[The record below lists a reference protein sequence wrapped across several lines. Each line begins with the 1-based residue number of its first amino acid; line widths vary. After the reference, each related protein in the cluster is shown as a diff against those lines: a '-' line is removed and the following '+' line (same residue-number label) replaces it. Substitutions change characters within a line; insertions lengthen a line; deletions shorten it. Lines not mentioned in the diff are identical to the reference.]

1 MKNNLEQVIVKEKPN
16 VTWDDVAGLAKAKD
30 ALKEAVIM
38 PIRFPEIFKGTR
50 KPWKGILLYGPPGT
64 GKTFLAKACATEAK
78 STFFSVS
85 SSDLTSKYV
94 GETEKLIKALFTQ
107 AREKKP
113 AVIFLDEIDAMC
125 GNRTEGDGDAS
136 RRAKTEFLVQMQ
148 GVGHDETGVL
158 VLGATNLPW
167 ALDPAIRRRFE
178 RRIYI
183 SLPDY
188 AARFGML
195 KGSMKI
201 DSHDL
206 TDSDFDEF
214 ANLTENYS
222 GSDIITLIKDAVYEP
237 ARRLQTANKFR
248 KLNSGKWTPCREGEE
263 GEPKTWMDFKDQTEL
278 DIGLITRE
286 DFLVALKRSRP
297 SVDITQLKQY
307 EEWTK
312 TFGQDG

>member
-1 MKNNLEQVIVKEKPN
+1 M
-16 VTWDDVAGLAKAKD
+16 
-30 ALKEAVIM
+30 
-38 PIRFPEIFKGTR
+38 
-50 KPWKGILLYGPPGT
+50 YGPPGT
-64 GKTFLAKACATEAK
+64 GKTFLAKACATEAN

-85 SSDLTSKYV
+85 SADLTSKYV
-94 GETEKLIKALFTQ
+94 GETEKLIKALFTR
-107 AREKKP
+107 ARECKP
-113 AVIFLDEIDAMC
+113 AVIFIDEIDSMC

-188 AARFGML
+188 AARLGML
-195 KGSMKI
+195 KGSMRI
-201 DSHDL
+201 DSHEL
-206 TDSDFDEF
+206 SDPDFEEF
-214 ANLTENYS
+214 ATRTENYS

-237 ARRLQTANKFR
+237 VRRLQTARKFR
-248 KLNSGKWTPCREGEE
+248 QVGAGKWTPCREGEE
-263 GEPKTWMDFKDQTEL
+263 GENKTWMDFKQQSEL
-278 DIGLITRE
+278 DIGKVSRE
-286 DFLVALKRSRP
+286 DFLVALKRTRP
-297 SVDITQLKQY
+297 SVDATQLSNY
-307 EEWTK
+307 EQFTT